1 MLAPLHTR
9 TDVCR
14 VQEPSSGLP
23 PVRRLYQRVRSS
35 AEEQALSSAH
45 LAAMRSVAYH
55 LLQHGEADP
64 ERMTTEIDSVLRARP
79 RAIHLGHPVDVSLSA
94 GAIPLGLWYRR
105 DAAALVDVVGR
116 LGSLQLATPETIA
129 AALTVG
135 GAVAAW
141 TYGQR
146 HLDVWHA
153 VIETVRM
160 HEHARESELG
170 RAIHD
175 GWHAFDRDGHV
186 SLLSAAPIRAVLHT
200 AKLGDARRQGG
211 RRRGGAGRL
220 YRQRTFRI
228 LRWCH
233 GRGAPRDSGLE
244 LAGSRGGLV
253 HRDGAALDGEP
264 SRDAGSHRP
273 CATAKPD
280 DRQKVTATEI
290 NSSRPRSPAVA

>member
-1 MLAPLHTR
+1 MQGAGTLLGAAAGEAA
-9 TDVCR
+9 V
-14 VQEPSSGLP
+14 
-23 PVRRLYQRVRSS
+23 QRVRSS
-35 AEEQALSSAH
+35 AEERALSSAH

-64 ERMTTEIDSVLRARP
+64 ERMTAEIDSALHARP

-175 GWHAFDRDGHV
+175 GWHAFDREGHV

-200 AKLGDARRQGG
+200 AKLATHDDRSGADGVVRDASTASAHFGFFVGAMVGAHHGIRHWSWPVPEADWYTEVG
-211 RRRGGAGRL
+211 RRLTENRAETLGLAD
-220 YRQRTFRI
+220 
-228 LRWCH
+228 
-233 GRGAPRDSGLE
+233 PRN
-244 LAGSRGGLV
+244 
-253 HRDGAALDGEP
+253 GE
-264 SRDAGSHRP
+264 A
-273 CATAKPD
+273 
-280 DRQKVTATEI
+280 
-290 NSSRPRSPAVA
+290 